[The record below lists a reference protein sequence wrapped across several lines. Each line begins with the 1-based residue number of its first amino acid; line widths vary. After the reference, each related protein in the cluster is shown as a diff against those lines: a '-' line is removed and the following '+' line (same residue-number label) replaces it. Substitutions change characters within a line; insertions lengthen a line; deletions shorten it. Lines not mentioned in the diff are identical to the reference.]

1 MKFWPDDTAGIVADV
16 CGVIGLVVTAVLTAG
31 AVQVRKQ
38 LLVYP
43 QHAAKLNEH
52 CSRISSCLNNF
63 AGMQN
68 EVADEI
74 GKTKGD
80 LNSLRPY
87 LKGTRRHSLDQVL
100 VNLSEYQQNATEQVL
115 RVFLTSMYQLL
126 TEMQNLAQGL

>member
-1 MKFWPDDTAGIVADV
+1 MKFWPDDTAEIIADV
-16 CGVIGLVVTAVLTAG
+16 CGVAGLIVTAVLAAG

-52 CSRISSCLNNF
+52 CSKVSVCLNNF
-63 AGMQN
+63 VGMRN
-68 EVADEI
+68 EVAEEI

-87 LKGTRRHSLDQVL
+87 LKGTRRRSLDQVL
-100 VNLSEYQQNATEQVL
+100 VNLSEYEKNSTEQVL